1 MSTIQIIGSYS
12 VLFTLF
18 CRTFNK
24 GCEAELYVSVDRKE
38 DKLVILRHIKEHNHQ
53 TDEMIFKQYPE
64 QRRLTEK
71 ERETAETMLNMGVK
85 VKLLQDYF
93 QKSGKI
99 VFFWVQIY
107 KSNHWICLLHIIIS
121 HENCGIFSS
130 PMGS

>member
-1 MSTIQIIGSYS
+1 ME
-12 VLFTLF
+12 
-18 CRTFNK
+18 K
-24 GCEAELYVSVDRKE
+24 GIKR
-38 DKLVILRHIKEHNHQ
+38 RHIKEHNHQ

-64 QRRLTEK
+64 QRCLTEK

-107 KSNHWICLLHIIIS
+107 KSNLFYCFTSSSLSAYACYDYVCEYFKYDWFQIIHYTKYL
-121 HENCGIFSS
+121 HENFTFVYICIK
-130 PMGS
+130 MNLV

>member
-1 MSTIQIIGSYS
+1 MRTIQIIRSYS

-107 KSNHWICLLHIIIS
+107 KSNLYYC
-121 HENCGIFSS
+121 FTSS
-130 PMGS
+130 LCTVSLCML